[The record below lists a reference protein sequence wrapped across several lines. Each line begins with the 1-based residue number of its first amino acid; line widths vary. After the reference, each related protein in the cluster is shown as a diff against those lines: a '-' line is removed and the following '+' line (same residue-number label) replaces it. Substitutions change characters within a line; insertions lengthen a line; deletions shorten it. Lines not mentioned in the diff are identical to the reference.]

1 MKKLFTLLF
10 CTVVLTSAFAQTNRH
25 DADDR
30 NRNNNT
36 DWNTNNNQQVYQKD
50 HDRNDKSGVYD
61 RRYNNNNNNSVNQ
74 NNNYRISQRD
84 MQIQRITSQYD
95 YRIQQVIYD
104 RSLNRRQKEYTIR
117 SLQAQ
122 KAQQINS
129 IYSQYNTNAYNNGNY
144 RNNDYHQND
153 RNNQYNR

>member
-10 CTVVLTSAFAQTNRH
+10 CTAVLTSAFAQTNRH

-50 HDRNDKSGVYD
+50 HDRDDKSGEYD
-61 RRYNNNNNNSVNQ
+61 RRYNNNNNSVNQ

-144 RNNDYHQND
+144 RNNDYRQND